1 MLKVEKIYTGY
12 YRSPIG
18 LIEIKG
24 NEEGILS
31 LFFIEEMECFDD
43 VNEIITKCIHEL
55 DEYFK
60 GDRKTFDINLI
71 IKGTEFQNKVW
82 NKLLLI
88 PYGETASYRDIA
100 IQIDNVKAVRA
111 VGSANGKNAISI
123 IIPCHRVIGANGT
136 LTGYAGGVW
145 RKDWL
150 LEHEKAN
157 IR

>member
-1 MLKVEKIYTGY
+1 MEKIYTGY

-24 NEEGILS
+24 NEVGILS
-31 LFFIEEMECFDD
+31 LFFIEDVEECLDE
-43 VNEIITKCIHEL
+43 VNEIVSECVREL

-60 GDRKTFDINLI
+60 GDRKNFDVKLI

-145 RKDWL
+145 RKEWL